1 MAILGD
7 FCPQILMWQM
17 PEELPPT
24 PQAPLPIPGPNK
36 NVSALETCTRS
47 NDGYNEVWLK

>member
-17 PEELPPT
+17 PEELP
-24 PQAPLPIPGPNK
+24 APLPVRGPNK
-36 NVSALETCTRS
+36 NVSALETCTLS
-47 NDGYNEVWLK
+47 NHDCNVVWLK